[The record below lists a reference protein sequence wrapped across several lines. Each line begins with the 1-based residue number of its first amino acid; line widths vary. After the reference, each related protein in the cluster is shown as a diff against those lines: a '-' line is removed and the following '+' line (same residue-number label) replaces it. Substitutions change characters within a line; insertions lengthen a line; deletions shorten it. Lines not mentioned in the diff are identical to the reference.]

1 MNWWSHTMRS
11 IDVCIRICMSLFI
24 IIRILRACDS
34 LSLSIFLRHFI
45 VFDRFRQNT
54 HTDTGTHTKKKHRC
68 CSKSRKKKNKTN
80 SIAHISSVLSAQLN
94 QSNSET
100 WSTFQRQ
107 FLSSLSN
114 VRPQTNQINCWPNC
128 VAGCSRVQS
137 NYRAAYTKGM
147 FAFLR

>member
-1 MNWWSHTMRS
+1 MFVYAYAWVYLLSYEFLEHVIHCHCQS
-11 IDVCIRICMSLFI
+11 SCGISLFSTVLG
-24 IIRILRACDS
+24 R
-34 LSLSIFLRHFI
+34 
-45 VFDRFRQNT
+45 T
-54 HTDTGTHTKKKHRC
+54 HTRTLAHTHKKKHRC

-137 NYRAAYTKGM
+137 NYRAAYTNVLYQGM